1 MQLRHANLFSPK
13 ALGKFAEAIND
24 YVMNLDEAP
33 DPGIS
38 KDAFAEEMS
47 TVFETLTYGWLKTGR
62 NDVKLAESILT
73 ALSPILPLLPEEEKT
88 SEKSGS
94 RVSRL
99 TPILLN
105 LCKWPNV
112 RLAATR

>member
-1 MQLRHANLFSPK
+1 
-13 ALGKFAEAIND
+13 
-24 YVMNLDEAP
+24 MNLDEAP

-47 TVFETLTYGWLKTGR
+47 TIFEALTYNWLKTGR

-73 ALSPILPLLPEEEKT
+73 ALSPILPLLPVEEKST
-88 SEKSGS
+88 DKLGN
-94 RVSRL
+94 RVTRL
-99 TPILLN
+99 APILLN
-105 LCKWPNV
+105 LCRWPTV